1 MERPEASADT
11 LSSELRFLLVPAQT
25 ECRSE
30 GHTDTDSQTDVI
42 YRYPNADA
50 ESKANGNAKRNS
62 LPCCF

>member
-1 MERPEASADT
+1 MLFRGLGV
-11 LSSELRFLLVPAQT
+11 LSVPAQT

-50 ESKANGNAKRNS
+50 ERKADGNAKRNS
-62 LPCCF
+62 PPGCF